1 MYVPGGKTEIC
12 DSFAVMIPT
21 RLSTKGQC
29 QVRCDDSLGTVS
41 ESDDERA
48 KIQLRLHR
56 DVVLMWPSLL
66 MMKPGAGDEAD

>member
-1 MYVPGGKTEIC
+1 MCRAARQRYVTASLC
-12 DSFAVMIPT
+12 WYRLDSA
-21 RLSTKGQC
+21 RRNQC

-56 DVVLMWPSLL
+56 DVLMWPSLL